1 MAINFGSTNTKDRFV
16 SHANLGDEFNVV
28 EFTYLVLLQ
37 LPDGTLGSVNR
48 VLGQAK
54 DGSTNGDLLCSVAAT
69 NKPTMQI
76 AKTSGDVIATTFGTV
91 VKDTWHLLAFSRNA
105 SGNATVTMN
114 DALGGIVFRGDAG
127 TSTDKLPKEKLVI
140 GNFLNADSNDAFK
153 GYIAWVAF
161 FNRALSDW
169 ELSEIA
175 LTNKV
180 VGIDIDNLVE
190 LWNFDE
196 LANEIEGE
204 ILGVKLDKNDTVWGA
219 DVDEL
224 PLPIIREDDDDYIP
238 VGIEFTEFQDGTAS
252 VAEAKGIQLAVLNLK
267 LKLADLYSGQAGN
280 YQDLF
285 NDANKKFYGRFSFAE
300 IDAAVTGAVEAIRN
314 ARKISKT

>member
-16 SHANLGDEFNVV
+16 SHDKLGDEFNVV

-37 LPDGTLGSVNR
+37 LPDGTLGGVNR

-76 AKTSGDVIATTFGTV
+76 EKTGGDVIATNFGTV
-91 VKDTWHLLAFSRNA
+91 VKDTWHLLAFRRNA

-190 LWNFDE
+190 LWNFDG

-204 ILGVKLDKNDTVWGA
+204 ILGVKLDKNGTGWGS
-219 DVDEL
+219 DVYEL

-252 VAEAKGIQLAVLNLK
+252 VAEAKDIQLAVLNLK

-285 NDANKKFYGRFSFAE
+285 NDANKKFYGRFPFAD